1 MTLFHFGNCLALGYV
16 PYLIVYRCTGLAEYS
31 AFWKCVQAG
40 AIYLFTQLC
49 KMLLLATFFPTSDF
63 SSGNVDF
70 VAEFMK
76 TTVDV
81 GDLIGFYFIL
91 NNTSAKGELRFL
103 IAGMGWASA
112 EFVMTRFVPFW
123 IGARGTEFDWKYIQM
138 SLESNLNLMQHL
150 ATATLVWLWTR
161 RDLYQSIQ
169 PIVVAVLAL
178 SCYKPLIMELLIFA
192 IGLQSWPLLLVKAIF
207 TSLISLV
214 ALQMFTSLQATTNHY
229 SSR

>member
-1 MTLFHFGNCLALGYV
+1 M
-16 PYLIVYRCTGLAEYS
+16 AEYS

-76 TTVDV
+76 TTVDL

-91 NNTSAKGELRFL
+91 TNTPAKGELRFL

-161 RDLYQSIQ
+161 RDIYQSIQ
-169 PIVVAVLAL
+169 PIVVALLAL
-178 SCYKPLIMELLIFA
+178 GCYKPLIMELLIFA
-192 IGLQSWPLLLVKAIF
+192 VGLGSWPLLLVKAVF

-214 ALQMFTSLQATTNHY
+214 ALQLFTSLQATSNHY